1 VHHCP
6 DGRSPRA
13 YAAAVTRLVGVLVVA
28 LLVLVACGSDND
40 DSVTVYRSGDSV
52 SAGNGSKFMI
62 ELEANPTTGYSWQ
75 LSAPPGDQVSL
86 IDQDY
91 TPTGQQQPG
100 SGGVQ
105 QFTFEA
111 KTAGKTTLAFDY
123 VRPWEKDVAPAQTAT
138 FPVTVT

>member
-1 VHHCP
+1 MLAL
-6 DGRSPRA
+6 S
-13 YAAAVTRLVGVLVVA
+13 
-28 LLVLVACGSDND
+28 LLVLAACGSDND
-40 DSVTVYRSGDSV
+40 DSLAIYRQSGESIAVD
-52 SAGNGSKFMI
+52 NGKKFVI
-62 ELEANPTTGYSWQ
+62 ELEANPTTGYSWL

-86 IDQDY
+86 IDQDF
-91 TPTGQQQPG
+91 TPTGPQQPG

-111 KTAGKTTLAFDY
+111 KAAGTTTLSFGY

>member
-1 VHHCP
+1 MVTG
-6 DGRSPRA
+6 DA
-13 YAAAVTRLVGVLVVA
+13 YAAVVARLVGVLVLS
-28 LLVLVACGSDND
+28 LLVLAACGSDND
-40 DSVTVYRSGDSV
+40 DSVATYRQSGESIAVDSGKSFV
-52 SAGNGSKFMI
+52 IA
-62 ELEANPTTGYSWQ
+62 LDANPTTGYSWQ

-91 TPTGQQQPG
+91 TPTAPQQPG

-111 KTAGKTTLAFDY
+111 KAAGTTTLAFEY

-138 FPVTVT
+138 FPVSVT